1 MRIAHV
7 TDFYLPRLGGIEM
20 QVSDLAQR
28 QLARGEDAHV
38 VTSSPGSGPCI
49 RGTSVPVH
57 RVTEGLAH
65 PHALHPLA
73 VREGIRLLE
82 RLRPDVVHGH
92 LGVASPLSFFLARA
106 AARRGIPTIVTVH
119 SMWAGVHPI
128 MRTMDLLGGWS
139 DLPIVWTAVSRAAAG
154 PVAGVLPPTTTIH
167 VLPNGIDQ
175 EPWRLATPPAEP
187 DGELVLAAVMR
198 LARRKRP
205 MALLKVVRSAQDELD
220 RLGDP
225 TRLRLLVAG
234 DGPRQKAMQTYLRRH
249 GLTDQVEL
257 LGRVDRGIVHDE
269 VLGRAHA
276 FLAPADLESFGIAA
290 LEARCAG
297 IPVVAKSHSGVGE
310 FVHHEAEGLL
320 CDTDAD
326 MASAVV
332 RLVREPG
339 LRARIAEHNRT
350 ATCRVAWD
358 SLLDATAAAYG
369 LAAEQAGAAGGPG
382 RHGGTGTGGAGRA
395 GRARTEPA
403 PPLAAGR

>member
-1 MRIAHV
+1 MRVAHV

-28 QLARGEDAHV
+28 QLARGEDVHV
-38 VTSSPGSGPCI
+38 VTSSPGSGPCV
-49 RGTSVPVH
+49 RGSSVPVH

-73 VREGIRLLE
+73 VREGIRLIE

-128 MRTMDLLGGWS
+128 MRTMDALGRWS

-154 PVAGVLPPTTTIH
+154 PVAVVLPPTTTIH

-175 EPWRLATPPAEP
+175 DP
-187 DGELVLAAVMR
+187 LAAGGHPAAR
-198 LARRKRP
+198 AGRRARPRRRHAPGPAQATARAAQGGPGRAGRAGPARRPHAAAAARRRRRP
-205 MALLKVVRSAQDELD
+205 
-220 RLGDP
+220 P
-225 TRLRLLVAG
+225 TAG
-234 DGPRQKAMQTYLRRH
+234 DADLRAPARPA
-249 GLTDQVEL
+249 GGGRL
-257 LGRVDRGIVHDE
+257 LGRVDRGRVHDE

-297 IPVVAKSHSGVGE
+297 IPVVAKSHGGVGE

-326 MASAVV
+326 MAHAVV
-332 RLVREPG
+332 RLAREPG
-339 LRARIAEHNRT
+339 LRSRIAEHNRT

-358 SLLDATAAAYG
+358 SLLDATTAAYH
-369 LAAEQAGAAGGPG
+369 LAAEQAAA
-382 RHGGTGTGGAGRA
+382 AGRA
-395 GRARTEPA
+395 SRARTEAA
-403 PPLAAGR
+403 PPLAAGQ